1 MKAKLEKLQRKLDN
15 REKYLKKMKTFKEDY
30 NDLLD
35 QFAKSESI
43 RKEQKEVIS
52 VLKSEVSRLKK
63 KRKKRT
69 SSISAKKG
77 AGKRVAP
84 SINHFNI
91 NSDVYYFH
99 I

>member
-1 MKAKLEKLQRKLDN
+1 MERQQNHELKTKLEKLQRKLDN

-69 SSISAKKG
+69 SSTSAKKG
-77 AGKRVAP
+77 RRKK
-84 SINHFNI
+84 SSTKH
-91 NSDVYYFH
+91 
-99 I
+99 